1 MPWKRVLRLKHR
13 YPPLILILVLVL
25 VLVLVLIVNLAPPP
39 IQDPGL
45 PG

>member
-25 VLVLVLIVNLAPPP
+25 IVNLAPPP